1 MANELMIKEVDFN
14 GASLLAV
21 QEQEGNKI
29 FVGVNY
35 VLRGLGFSGRQIE
48 YQRNKWNE
56 DKVVA
61 KGVQKF
67 SYPSEQGGMQ
77 ETYCINIKKLPI
89 ALAKINITPKIEKD
103 MPYLA
108 DTLEIYQENCAD
120 ILAKAFL
127 PNVESFIQDYLN
139 MDDDEKGIAYFQ
151 ERKERK
157 LLELQAQELI
167 PKARSFDQL
176 IGANGSQNMNTV
188 AKSFNVGRT
197 RLFAFLRE
205 KDILMT
211 GSKNDKEKH
220 NVPRQQYLEQK
231 LFVVREY
238 TIPDADGEIV
248 NRTQTLVTSKGIEFI
263 DKLLKEID
271 YDLEKFSD
279 LDDWLVLHIHK

>member
-279 LDDWLVLHIHK
+279 LDD